1 MAGLGLV
8 SPGIKVKEVD
18 LTRGG
23 ITGVSDQTGAIA
35 GPFCKGPINEPTLVE
50 NEKDLV
56 DTFGESKDGNYEY
69 WMSASSYLS
78 YGGALRVVRSDS
90 ATLNN
95 ANAAVAT
102 GAGSSVSLKIKNTE
116 DYYNSYDSATEW
128 YWATKNPGTWG
139 NGLKVCVID
148 ARADQTVTG
157 INTSGIVVGAAVTQ
171 SFNGAQVGGIGT
183 SVTLNGHLKGIVTG
197 VGRSSIDLK
206 VTNQVSVAGTET
218 LADYTKGGAYEFKT
232 TSALSIVGASSS
244 ATNAI
249 QVTRSLAGNTQANV
263 GVGTTVFRYTL
274 TSSDITVD
282 QQGGGSVGAGATG
295 MFVSSTVGLN
305 TIGVG
310 TGNIIRLGTE
320 LIGIGETINSS
331 TNFVGFSTR
340 GLDNTTAGSH
350 NDGATVRVYTNAGA
364 ATTIRESGDGT
375 TTSLAVNAIGG
386 FRANDLGR
394 LGDTISGEII
404 LVTGVTTSASLTPD
418 TAKDWYESQTLGL
431 SNSTVFWKNVA
442 PKPGTSNYA
451 AGRNARFD
459 EINVVVVDDTG
470 KESGTSGQ
478 ILEKF
483 TGLSK
488 AKDAVQFNSPIFY
501 KNYLAD
507 NSEYLFAGY
516 APLGAPTG
524 FSNGNTAFTSAAGA
538 WGQDAQG
545 ITFSGIGRSTY
556 DLQGGLDHGG
566 SYGSPT
572 YTATLGDLMTAY
584 DEFANAR
591 EYPVNYLIMGPGL
604 ASRDETVGKA
614 NKLISIAD
622 QRKDCVAVISPARA
636 DVLATDVPISQSD
649 TQTDNIIKTMD
660 QVSSSSYAVLD
671 SGYKYTFD
679 RFANKFRYI
688 PCNADVAGMM
698 ARTSQNSF
706 PWFSPAGTARGVVNN
721 AVKLAYNPSQAQR
734 DLLYSKRINP
744 IIAAPGSGV
753 ILFGDKTALAY
764 VSAFDRINVRRL
776 FLTIETAIER
786 AARAQ
791 LFEFNDAI
799 TRANFVNI
807 TEPYLRDVQAKR
819 GISEFLV
826 VCDETNNTPDVI
838 DANEFRADIFIKPA
852 RSINFIGLTF
862 VATRTGISFEEVV
875 GTV

>member
-1 MAGLGLV
+1 
-8 SPGIKVKEVD
+8 
-18 LTRGG
+18 
-23 ITGVSDQTGAIA
+23 
-35 GPFCKGPINEPTLVE
+35 
-50 NEKDLV
+50 
-56 DTFGESKDGNYEY
+56 
-69 WMSASSYLS
+69 
-78 YGGALRVVRSDS
+78 
-90 ATLNN
+90 
-95 ANAAVAT
+95 
-102 GAGSSVSLKIKNTE
+102 
-116 DYYNSYDSATEW
+116 
-128 YWATKNPGTWG
+128 
-139 NGLKVCVID
+139 
-148 ARADQTVTG
+148 
-157 INTSGIVVGAAVTQ
+157 
-171 SFNGAQVGGIGT
+171 
-183 SVTLNGHLKGIVTG
+183 
-197 VGRSSIDLK
+197 
-206 VTNQVSVAGTET
+206 
-218 LADYTKGGAYEFKT
+218 
-232 TSALSIVGASSS
+232 
-244 ATNAI
+244 
-249 QVTRSLAGNTQANV
+249 
-263 GVGTTVFRYTL
+263 
-274 TSSDITVD
+274 
-282 QQGGGSVGAGATG
+282 

-340 GLDNTTAGSH
+340 GLDNTTAGRTH

-364 ATTIRESGDGT
+364 ATTIREVGDGT
-375 TTSLAVNAIGG
+375 TTNLAVNAIAG
-386 FRANDLGR
+386 FQLNDLGR
-394 LGDTISGEII
+394 LGDTISGEIF
-404 LVTGVTTSASLTPD
+404 LVTGVTTSSALTPT

-451 AGRNARFD
+451 AGRDARFD

-516 APLGAPTG
+516 APLGSPTG
-524 FSNGNTAFTSAAGA
+524 FSNGNTAFTAAAGA

-584 DEFANAR
+584 DEFANVR

-604 ASRDETVGKA
+604 ASRDETVGKV

-706 PWFSPAGTARGVVNN
+706 PWFSPAGTSRGVVNN

-753 ILFGDKTALAY
+753 ILFGDKTALGLMSPHSTESTF
-764 VSAFDRINVRRL
+764 VVCSSQSKLRL
-776 FLTIETAIER
+776 RES
-786 AARAQ
+786 ARAQ

-807 TEPYLRDVQAKR
+807 TEPYLRDVQGKR